1 MNLPRINNEN
11 LQNDIHIWVVDLD
24 VWNLSCLEAVQELSE
39 SEAKKAG
46 RFHFKIH
53 QDRYV
58 KGRFMLR
65 SVLGMY
71 LGSDFY
77 DQEFHTNL
85 YGKPALQKPPDDHS
99 IRFNISNSENICVC
113 AFSQYSEIGIDI
125 EKIHDLPDMDRIIA
139 RSFSEEEKR
148 RFCSLPLPGRTQ
160 TFFKYWA
167 RKEALLKA
175 MGMGMSYSLN
185 KIDIA
190 GNENSPQLVI
200 KIEESDISN
209 QWTILDMDIFTG
221 FASAL
226 ALQGEHRDLAGRVR
240 FFHPADEYVISFK
253 EKNNNIFLCGAEI

>member
-1 MNLPRINNEN
+1 MNLPQIRNKNLRNE
-11 LQNDIHIWVVDLD
+11 IHIWVVDLD
-24 VWNLSCLEAVQELSE
+24 QWNLSCVEAILELPE
-39 SEAKKAG
+39 SEANKAW
-46 RFHFKIH
+46 RFHFEIH
-53 QDRYV
+53 RDRYV

-65 SVLGMY
+65 SILGMY

-77 DQEFHTNL
+77 DQEFYISR
-85 YGKPALQKPPDDHS
+85 YGKPALQDSCKDNS
-99 IRFNISNSENICVC
+99 IHFNISNSENICVC
-113 AFSQYSEIGIDI
+113 AFGQYSEIGIDI

-139 RSFSEEEKR
+139 RFFSEEEKR

-175 MGMGMSYSLN
+175 MGMGMSYPLD

-190 GNENSPQLVI
+190 GNENSPQLVT
-200 KIEESDISN
+200 KIEGSDISN

-240 FFHPADEYVISFK
+240 FFHPADECNISFK

>member
-1 MNLPRINNEN
+1 MNLPQIDNRDLHNE
-11 LQNDIHIWVVDLD
+11 IHVWVVDLD
-24 VWNLSCLEAVQELSE
+24 QCNLSCVEAIKELPE
-39 SEAKKAG
+39 AEAKKAG
-46 RFHFKIH
+46 RFHSKIH
-53 QDRYV
+53 RDRYV

-77 DQEFHTNL
+77 DQEFYISR
-85 YGKPALQKPPDDHS
+85 YGKPALQDSYKDNS
-99 IRFNISNSENICVC
+99 IHFNISNSENICVC
-113 AFSQYSEIGIDI
+113 AFGQYSEIGIDI

-139 RSFSEEEKR
+139 RFFSEEEKH
-148 RFCSLPLPGRTQ
+148 FLGLPLSDRKQ

-175 MGMGMSYSLN
+175 MGVGMSYPLD

-200 KIEESDISN
+200 KIEGSDISN

-226 ALQGEHRDLAGRVR
+226 ALQDEHRDLAGRVR
-240 FFHPADEYVISFK
+240 FFHPADECMTSFK